1 MFVSIRGARPKA
13 FTPLRPQ
20 DEDELTA
27 TLSTRER
34 AMKRSSKGWSKK
46 TQVMEGFTFTIKAQT
61 GKEDLPVACQW
72 KPLVASPSE
81 SPKNV
86 TRPDQL
92 E

>member
-34 AMKRSSKGWSKK
+34 AKGWSKK

-72 KPLVASPSE
+72 KPLVTSPSE
-81 SPKNV
+81 SPRNV